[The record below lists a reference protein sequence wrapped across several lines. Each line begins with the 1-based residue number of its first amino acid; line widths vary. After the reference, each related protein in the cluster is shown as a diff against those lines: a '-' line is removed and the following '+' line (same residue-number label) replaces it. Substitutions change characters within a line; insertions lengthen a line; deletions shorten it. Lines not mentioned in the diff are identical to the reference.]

1 MTDTQTQQRERELRL
16 VHDDERGG
24 DLASPAQTPAYTPP
38 AQTPAYTPQ
47 VGGSWRTYAKPLLM
61 EAGISGA
68 TGALIAGVA
77 SAKKTRVKHAAL
89 GGMLGV
95 GLQGLTRAGFGGV
108 PQALRI
114 GVGVVGA
121 LLTGGALFLALREPA
136 KPERSGVGRARAV
149 RQVAEQAA
157 AKHAKPKGRPK
168 SKARPKPK
176 AKAPVRRRKAP
187 AFFDEED

>member
-24 DLASPAQTPAYTPP
+24 GLASPAQTPVYAP
-38 AQTPAYTPQ
+38 A
-47 VGGSWRTYAKPLLM
+47 GESWRAYAKPLLM

-108 PQALRI
+108 PQTLRI

-157 AKHAKPKGRPK
+157 AKRAKP
-168 SKARPKPK
+168 KARPKP
-176 AKAPVRRRKAP
+176 KAPVRRRKAP
-187 AFFDEED
+187 AFFAEED